1 MPPDDVW
8 SNARPPMPQDL
19 HYVDVDCDDDAGS
32 GDAVGVHNTDP
43 TRTYQSR
50 REGICA
56 LESLLATETCAAAA
70 ADGHA
75 PVPPAQS
82 KPVAASSLAAA
93 P

>member
-19 HYVDVDCDDDAGS
+19 NYVDCDDDAGS
-32 GDAVGVHNTDP
+32 GDAVDVHNTDP

-56 LESLLATETCAAAA
+56 LESLLATETCAAA
-70 ADGHA
+70 DGHA